1 MRTTGNGS
9 MKSGPAEAGFV
20 DAGLVIGRL
29 LAWYGTRDRH
39 VPWRGE
45 TDPYRVWIGE
55 VMAQQT
61 RIGTVA
67 TYYERFLERFP
78 ALPALAAARLDEVLK
93 AWEGMGYYGRARR
106 LHLAAREVMAK
117 YGGDVPDDPAALRAL
132 PGIGPYTAGA
142 IASLA
147 FGRAEPAID
156 GNVRR
161 VLSRLFDLELPDRS
175 RLEAAARELLA
186 SGRGDAASV
195 NQALMDLGSDI
206 CRPRNPAC
214 EACPLGSSCLARAR
228 GTVESRPPPRARR
241 SLPHQ
246 HVGVGVVRRGELVLI
261 AHRPESGLLGG
272 LWEFPGGKVE
282 TGESPAD
289 AVRRELMEEIGIEIE
304 VGDLI
309 ERVDHAYSHL
319 RVTLHFH
326 AAVYVA
332 GDPQVRAASEARWV
346 DPKTLGDYAFPAASH
361 SIVSRLSQ

>member
-1 MRTTGNGS
+1 MRTAGRS
-9 MKSGPAEAGFV
+9 VESGPAEAGSV
-20 DAGLVIGRL
+20 DAGLVTDRL

-45 TDPYRVWIGE
+45 TDPYRVWVGE

-117 YGGDVPDDPAALRAL
+117 YGGDVPDDPTELRAL

-175 RLEAAARELLA
+175 RLEAAARELLT

-206 CRPRNPAC
+206 CRRRNPAC
-214 EACPLGSSCLARAR
+214 KACPLGSSCLARAR
-228 GTVESRPPPRARR
+228 GTVESRPPPRAQRP
-241 SLPHQ
+241 LPHEN
-246 HVGVGVVRRGELVLI
+246 VGVGIVRHGELVLI
-261 AHRPESGLLGG
+261 ARRPESGLLGG

-319 RVTLHFH
+319 RVTLYFH

-332 GDPQVRAASEARWV
+332 GETEARAASEARWV
-346 DPKTLGDYAFPAASH
+346 DPKTLGDYAFPAASL